1 MWVLCILIFVWCMCC
16 MFGVCMMSLLSL
28 MSLSHSLPCVHLRP
42 LVHINHTPMLGVCMI
57 VVCIWW
63 VVSLW
68 MWNVSLGWIY
78 TSFLLSFCVFLV
90 MFVVKRLARSKI
102 RGCCRCIDVRYACA
116 WPEVTMPYCLHVS
129 YEVFFKLNDFKCFLK
144 IVTVIYLHL
153 KSNQLWIE
161 RTHMTIRM
169 LSRLTL
175 RKMRRMVE
183 SDTDGYGST
192 FVCMSF
198 LILTLCVLCLLSAYY
213 CRVCSGYVMMG
224 NDGTRTL
231 KLAHSWEAVRFVSWS
246 FVCPWLSLLNVRIMK
261 LSPPPLS
268 WFNKIDSPLLSTC
281 FFVEFLFVPC

>member
-16 MFGVCMMSLLSL
+16 MFGVCMMSLMSL
-28 MSLSHSLPCVHLRP
+28 MSLSHSLPCVHVRP

-78 TSFLLSFCVFLV
+78 ASFLLSFCVFLV
-90 MFVVKRLARSKI
+90 MFVVKRLARSEI

-116 WPEVTMPYCLHVS
+116 WPEVKMPYCLHVS
-129 YEVFFKLNDFKCFLK
+129 EVFLNVSFKFFL
-144 IVTVIYLHL
+144 TVMFWT
-153 KSNQLWIE
+153 KSNQIQLWIE

-175 RKMRRMVE
+175 RKMRRMVA

-198 LILTLCVLCLLSAYY
+198 LISTLCVLCLLSAYY

-231 KLAHSWEAVRFVSWS
+231 KLAHSWEAVPFR
-246 FVCPWLSLLNVRIMK
+246 K
-261 LSPPPLS
+261 LIFCLPLA
-268 WFNKIDSPLLSTC
+268 
-281 FFVEFLFVPC
+281 